1 MSGLRDKLNQIIDSH
16 NMISEEIEH
25 LTSEVGASRWDERQ
39 NMIDRIEKVFAVCL
53 KTEEYTQQQ

>member
-25 LTSEVGASRWDERQ
+25 LTSEVGADRWDERQ

-53 KTEEYTQQQ
+53 KTEDVPIG